1 MKASLYQYHTRR
13 IQTMSRLPALH
24 PETATGQAQ
33 RLLKGVQS
41 KLGFAPNIM
50 RTMANSPAVLQG
62 YLDFSTALSKG
73 NLSPKFREQIALTV
87 SEVNNCGYCL
97 AAHSAIGRSVGL
109 SEEAIGDSRR
119 GESTDTKEATAL
131 DFTRNVVLN
140 RGWVADE
147 DVIKLRKAGF
157 SDGDIAELLANIA
170 LTVFTNYFNH
180 VAGTEVDFPEVPEL
194 QARV

>member
-1 MKASLYQYHTRR
+1 MP
-13 IQTMSRLPALH
+13 RLAALNL
-24 PETATGQAQ
+24 ETATGHAQ
-33 RLLKGVQS
+33 RLLDGVQK

-50 RTMANSPAVLQG
+50 RTMANSPTVLQG
-62 YLDFSTALSKG
+62 YLDFSGALSKG

-119 GESTDTKEATAL
+119 GESPDTKEATAL
-131 DFTRNVVLN
+131 DFTRHVVVT
-140 RGWVADE
+140 RGWVTDE
-147 DVIKLRKAGF
+147 DVAKLRKARF
-157 SDGDIAELLANIA
+157 SDGDITEILANIS
-170 LTVFTNYFNH
+170 LTLFTNYFNH